1 MILYFLKNFILF
13 FSATVLD
20 FNQDER
26 EKTGLDGQAGGWLST
41 FFGQPS
47 SNQRPNHRLVSRKKL
62 ENYFFRNVF
71 NFTKFFLEI
80 FYRRTSSTEIHE
92 ATGLDMSLAQAF
104 VAFLQTESTPK
115 TPMKLPLKGD
125 EELNSTN
132 STPNR

>member
-1 MILYFLKNFILF
+1 M
-13 FSATVLD
+13 D

-47 SNQRPNHRLVSRKKL
+47 SNQRPNHR
-62 ENYFFRNVF
+62 
-71 NFTKFFLEI
+71 
-80 FYRRTSSTEIHE
+80 RTSSTAQAEIHE

-125 EELNSTN
+125 EELNSTI

>member
-1 MILYFLKNFILF
+1 MFLI
-13 FSATVLD
+13 
-20 FNQDER
+20 
-26 EKTGLDGQAGGWLST
+26 
-41 FFGQPS
+41 
-47 SNQRPNHRLVSRKKL
+47 SR
-62 ENYFFRNVF
+62 N
-71 NFTKFFLEI
+71 FFLEI